1 VEDGIVLLLG
11 DLVEEGG
18 GTMSSA
24 AEFVEGGAQDPCD
37 DACSIC
43 LESFCEDEPATVS
56 EYDWCFGVWN
66 FDRFFRDSW

>member
-1 VEDGIVLLLG
+1 MEAEWECGRRNCTFLG

-18 GTMSSA
+18 AMSSA

-56 EYDWCFGVWN
+56 QDDWCLVCGI
-66 FDRFFRDSW
+66 SIA